1 MNIKK
6 ILITVVI
13 IGMFGWAVYDLTSST
28 SSSTSEDNNEE
39 GKEFNVAE
47 GKGSDSNTTKVGL
60 EVGKK
65 APDFQLTTLND
76 KKISLSNLKGEKV
89 MINFWATWCPPCRA
103 EMPDMEKFY
112 QNKDITIL
120 AINLTSTESGL
131 GDVRDF
137 VKEFDLSFPILLDNQ
152 NNIATSYQIRPIP
165 TTYMVNS
172 NGVIQHKALGAMNY
186 EQMIKQYEQMN

>member
-1 MNIKK
+1 
-6 ILITVVI
+6 
-13 IGMFGWAVYDLTSST
+13 MFGWAVYDLTSST

>member
-1 MNIKK
+1 MKK
-6 ILITVVI
+6 LFITVVI
-13 IGMFGWAVYDLTSST
+13 IGMFGWAVYDLTSS
-28 SSSTSEDNNEE
+28 STSEDNKEE
-39 GKEFNVAE
+39 ENKEFNVTE
-47 GKGSDSNTTKVGL
+47 GQGSDNNTNEVGL

-112 QNKDITIL
+112 QNEDITIL

-137 VKEFDLSFPILLDNQ
+137 VKEFELSFPILLDKQ

-165 TTYMVNS
+165 TTYMVDS

-186 EQMIKQYEQMN
+186 EQMVKQYKQMN

>member
-1 MNIKK
+1 MKK

>member
-6 ILITVVI
+6 LFITVVI
-13 IGMFGWAVYDLTSST
+13 IGMFGWAVYDLTSS
-28 SSSTSEDNNEE
+28 STSEDNKEE
-39 GKEFNVAE
+39 ENKEFNVTE
-47 GKGSDSNTTKVGL
+47 GQGSDNNTNEVGL

-112 QNKDITIL
+112 QNEDITIL

-137 VKEFDLSFPILLDNQ
+137 VKEFELSFPILLDKQ

-165 TTYMVNS
+165 TTYMVDS

-186 EQMIKQYEQMN
+186 EQMVKQYKQMN